1 MVQRGFQHPADVR
14 LAFERFQVPG
24 ECHEVAPVAV
34 LLEKVQRGVHVAAL
48 ERAVQAGQPGL
59 RGGGGC
65 FGHLHSFVC
74 GPSGGPGGPL
84 PPVSLRYAGAG
95 VSCITIGT
103 RRGLQ
108 ARYTDTAGKDAGGEE
123 ETVDYGLRF
132 SDPAKYARALRRA
145 HELVIAGVPRP
156 EIPVPLA
163 ESWRRSMALGI
174 SPDQHSPRHLHD
186 PSEVLQLRREHRLQ
200 RVMPALQDL
209 LADDSIS
216 GRHLLVLTNAG
227 GEILWRVGSR
237 EALRRADRLE
247 FSEGADWSE
256 AGIGTNAISE
266 ALVTGGPVQLF
277 SAEHLV
283 RTHHDWAC
291 TAAPITDPL
300 TGALLGVLDVSGP
313 LDTISAD
320 TLRMVRCAVRVAESL
335 LGTSDGGAS
344 RQAVRRPGV
353 AVSALELLGDHPAA
367 VFADGSRVPLTLR
380 RAEILA
386 LLDSRSQGWSAEEL
400 AYELHGDA
408 GTPQAIRTEMFRVRS
423 ILGDAVES
431 NPYRLAPR
439 LSGCSDSGRVLQL
452 LRKGRVAAA
461 LEAYTAPLLS
471 RSGVLAVQLL
481 RDQLDLAVGSAVR
494 VSGDA
499 WLLRRWLSTDMGSRD
514 PRAVEAL
521 GQLVGRADAR
531 YLAFRAS
538 SAS

>member
-1 MVQRGFQHPADVR
+1 M
-14 LAFERFQVPG
+14 
-24 ECHEVAPVAV
+24 
-34 LLEKVQRGVHVAAL
+34 
-48 ERAVQAGQPGL
+48 
-59 RGGGGC
+59 
-65 FGHLHSFVC
+65 
-74 GPSGGPGGPL
+74 
-84 PPVSLRYAGAG
+84 
-95 VSCITIGT
+95 
-103 RRGLQ
+103 
-108 ARYTDTAGKDAGGEE
+108 RYTGAAGKDAGGEE

-145 HELVIAGVPRP
+145 HELVISGVPRP
-156 EIPVPLA
+156 EIPTPLA

-174 SPDQHSPRHLHD
+174 SPDQHSPRHVHD
-186 PSEVLQLRREHRLQ
+186 PSEVVQLRREHRLQ

-209 LADDSIS
+209 LADDSSS
-216 GRHLLVLTNAG
+216 GRHLLVLTDAT

-266 ALVTGGPVQLF
+266 ALVNGGPVQLF

-291 TAAPITDPL
+291 TAAPITDPV

-320 TLRMVRCAVRVAESL
+320 TMRMVRCAVRVAESL

-344 RQAVRRPGV
+344 WGASSS
-353 AVSALELLGDHPAA
+353 VSASRPSSLPDIAVASLELLGDKPAA
-367 VFADGSRVPLTLR
+367 VLADGSRVPLTLR

-423 ILGDAVES
+423 MLGDAVES
-431 NPYRLAPR
+431 NPYRLAAG
-439 LSGCSDSGRVLQL
+439 LVGCSDSGRVLRL
-452 LRKGRVAAA
+452 LFEGRVGEA
-461 LEAYTAPLLS
+461 LDCYTAPLLS

-494 VSGDA
+494 SSGDVG
-499 WLLRRWLSTDMGSRD
+499 LLMRWLSTDMGSGD
-514 PRAVEAL
+514 SEAVEAL
-521 GQLVGRADAR
+521 GRLVGRGDPR
-531 YLAFRAS
+531 YLASLAS
-538 SAS
+538 TGG

>member
-1 MVQRGFQHPADVR
+1 M
-14 LAFERFQVPG
+14 
-24 ECHEVAPVAV
+24 
-34 LLEKVQRGVHVAAL
+34 
-48 ERAVQAGQPGL
+48 
-59 RGGGGC
+59 
-65 FGHLHSFVC
+65 
-74 GPSGGPGGPL
+74 
-84 PPVSLRYAGAG
+84 
-95 VSCITIGT
+95 
-103 RRGLQ
+103 
-108 ARYTDTAGKDAGGEE
+108 
-123 ETVDYGLRF
+123 DYGLRF

-200 RVMPALQDL
+200 QVMPALQDL
-209 LADDSIS
+209 LADDSSS
-216 GRHLLVLTNAG
+216 GRHLLVLTDAT

-266 ALVTGGPVQLF
+266 ALVTRGPVQLF

-344 RQAVRRPGV
+344 LGASSSVRASPRVRRPGA
-353 AVSALELLGDHPAA
+353 AVSSLELLGDRPAA
-367 VFADGSRVPLTLR
+367 VLADGSRVPLTLR

-423 ILGDAVES
+423 MLGDAVES
-431 NPYRLAPR
+431 NPYRLAAG
-439 LSGCSDSGRVLQL
+439 LAGCTDSGRVLRL
-452 LRKGRVAAA
+452 LRNGLLAEA

-481 RDQLDLAVGSAVR
+481 RDQLDLAVGAAVR
-494 VSGDA
+494 SIGDA
-499 WLLRRWLSTDMGSRD
+499 GLLMRWLSTDMGTGD
-514 PRAVEAL
+514 FEAVEIL
-521 GQLVGRADAR
+521 GRLVGRSDAR
-531 YLAFRAS
+531 YLALQARVA
-538 SAS
+538 AAGRL